1 MKKLAM
7 AWEMKGREAAEKRAA
22 QEKLEEAGTLEKK
35 ETPENKQAITCPYCG
50 QAMELGK
57 IHFHNTPRPC
67 WQPADSAAVPFSFMK
82 PTGGVSLS
90 RTGGLAA
97 DVPAWY
103 CQGCKKIVLDTE

>member
-1 MKKLAM
+1 M
-7 AWEMKGREAAEKRAA
+7 AWEMKGRKAAEKRAA
-22 QEKLEEAGTLEKK
+22 QETLERTGTSEKK
-35 ETPENKQAITCPYCG
+35 ETPAKKRTITCPYCG

-57 IHFHNTPRPC
+57 IHFHDTPRPC
-67 WQPADSAAVPFSFMK
+67 WQPTDSAAVPFSFMK
-82 PTGGVSLS
+82 PAGGVSLS